1 MKSRCVGDWNGMA
14 TEQAMLWIAI
24 HSGWSRR
31 WSHAGRLADYVA
43 SYFVTYLK
51 VVSQQVQ
58 AEGGAFLAYAVNEL
72 IENAVKFGEGGQI
85 EISAGVVGD
94 ELMLLVASAAPV
106 ESADRYRGLVEEI
119 AAGDPLSLFME
130 RVERNAMEGPS
141 AGSGLGL
148 LTMMTD
154 YGARLG
160 WRFQPMGDAD
170 CRIDTLARWPLN
182 ASAMF
187 GE

>member
-1 MKSRCVGDWNGMA
+1 MSGRPIGDWS
-14 TEQAMLWIAI
+14 EQASRDPMLWIAI

-43 SYFVTYLK
+43 RYFATYLR
-51 VVSQQVQ
+51 VVGERIQ

-72 IENAVKFGEGGQI
+72 VENAVKFGQGGRI
-85 EISAGVVGD
+85 EISASVRGS
-94 ELMLLVASAAPV
+94 ELMLLVVSEAPADTAA
-106 ESADRYRGLVEEI
+106 RYRGVVEEI
-119 AAGDPLSLFME
+119 AAGDPLMLFME
-130 RVERNAMEGPS
+130 RVERNAAEGPS

-160 WRFQPMGDAD
+160 WCFENGEQG
-170 CRIDTLARWPLN
+170 CRVQTMARWPL
-182 ASAMF
+182 
-187 GE
+187 GDEQ

>member
-1 MKSRCVGDWNGMA
+1 MSNCVGDWDSVA
-14 TEQAMLWIAI
+14 TEQTMLWLAI

-43 SYFVTYLK
+43 RYFGSYLR

-58 AEGGAFLAYAVNEL
+58 SEGGAFLAYAVNEL
-72 IENAVKFGEGGQI
+72 IENAVKFGQGGEI
-85 EISAGVVGD
+85 AISAGVVGE
-94 ELMLLVASAAPV
+94 ELILHVTSSAPS

-119 AAGDPLSLFME
+119 AAGDPLSMFIE
-130 RVERNAMEGPS
+130 RVERNALEGPS

-160 WRFQPMGDAD
+160 WRFQALDGAG
-170 CRIDTLARWPLN
+170 CRIDTMARWPLN